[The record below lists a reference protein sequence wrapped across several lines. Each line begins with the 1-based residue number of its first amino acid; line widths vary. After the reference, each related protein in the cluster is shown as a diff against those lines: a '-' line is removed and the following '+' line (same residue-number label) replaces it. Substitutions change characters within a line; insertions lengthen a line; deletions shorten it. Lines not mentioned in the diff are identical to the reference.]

1 MIVVMNRIPVHKEHH
16 EAFEARFLNR
26 AGLVDK
32 SPGFIRNVILRP
44 SEETSEYHV
53 VMTFWESQEHF
64 MAWTKSEAFREAHKN
79 AGSTPEIYKGPNV
92 FEMYEAV
99 SETVPAQSE

>member
-16 EAFEARFLNR
+16 ADFEERFRNR
-26 AGLVDK
+26 AGLVDR

-44 SEETSEYHV
+44 AEESSEYHV
-53 VMTFWESQEHF
+53 VMTFWESQAHF
-64 MAWTKSEAFREAHKN
+64 MAWTKSDAFREAHKN
-79 AGSTPEIYKGPNV
+79 AGNQPEIYKGPNV

-99 SETVPAQSE
+99 SETVAAKD